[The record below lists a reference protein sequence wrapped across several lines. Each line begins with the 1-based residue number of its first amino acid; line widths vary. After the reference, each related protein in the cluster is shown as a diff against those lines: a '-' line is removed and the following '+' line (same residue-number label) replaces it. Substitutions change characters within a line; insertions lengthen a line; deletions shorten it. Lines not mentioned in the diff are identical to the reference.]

1 MRMARCVKGLVEG
14 CQGLAGLGGSEHL
27 AETMDVPVL
36 HLVNRFWIGGAE
48 RQFVERLRL
57 HPPGF
62 GALVGCLEL
71 SGPMLDQVRSLGYEP
86 VLFPLKGSMLR
97 ANTLK
102 QVARMAALM
111 REHRVRIVHATDFN
125 TNLLAFAAG
134 RLAGAKVIVS
144 RVDLGHLR
152 EGFGKWHREAEK
164 WNARHADLVVANADA
179 VREVCIRDERC
190 RPDRVVVV
198 RNGID
203 LAHFDRLTAQPLQA
217 PLPVGPDDVA
227 VAVIGNLWPVKGHRT
242 LVEAAALLRDR
253 LPRVKF
259 LCAGEGPE
267 REPLQ
272 KRVAELGLSDRV
284 FLLGHRLDVPAILA
298 RVRAACLCSSAEGLS
313 NALMEAM
320 AAHLPIVATAVG
332 GNPELVRPGEN
343 GLLVPYGDAAS
354 LADKLVELLSDAE
367 RAAGMGR
374 RGRERIEAEL
384 TLPRMA
390 EGYGAVYRRLLDGE
404 RAPQAA
410 LSPQMP

>member
-1 MRMARCVKGLVEG
+1 
-14 CQGLAGLGGSEHL
+14 
-27 AETMDVPVL
+27 
-36 HLVNRFWIGGAE
+36 
-48 RQFVERLRL
+48 
-57 HPPGF
+57 
-62 GALVGCLEL
+62 
-71 SGPMLDQVRSLGYEP
+71 
-86 VLFPLKGSMLR
+86 
-97 ANTLK
+97 
-102 QVARMAALM
+102 
-111 REHRVRIVHATDFN
+111 VRIVHATDFN

-164 WNARHADLVVANADA
+164 WNARHADLVVVNADA

-190 RPDRVVVV
+190 RPERVVVV

-203 LAHFDRLTAQPLQA
+203 LAHFDRLASQPLQA
-217 PLPVGPDDVA
+217 PLPLGPDDVP

-259 LCAGEGPE
+259 FCAGEGPE
-267 REPLQ
+267 REFLE
-272 KRVAELGLSDRV
+272 KRVAALGLSDRV

-298 RVRAACLCSSAEGLS
+298 RARAACLCSSAEGLS

-320 AAHLPIVATAVG
+320 AARLPIVATAVG

-343 GLLVPYGDAAS
+343 GLLVPYGDPSS
-354 LADKLVELLSDAE
+354 LADKLVELLPDAD
-367 RAAGMGR
+367 RAAAMGG
-374 RGRERIEAEL
+374 RGRERVEADL
-384 TLPRMA
+384 TLSRMA
-390 EGYGAVYRRLLDGE
+390 EGYGAVYRGVLDGE
-404 RAPQAA
+404 RAPRAA